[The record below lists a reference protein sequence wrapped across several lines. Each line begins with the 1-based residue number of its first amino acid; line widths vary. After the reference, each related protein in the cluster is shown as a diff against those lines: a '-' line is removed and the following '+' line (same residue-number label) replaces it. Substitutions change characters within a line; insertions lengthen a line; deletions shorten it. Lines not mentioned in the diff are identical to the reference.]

1 MSKPKQ
7 YDIIIIG
14 GGPAGLS
21 AGVYTARARLSSLLI
36 EKEIIGGKVVNAEL
50 IENYPGF
57 PQGISGYDLTDLMH
71 QQATK
76 FGVETLIAEVTSID
90 LGDKKLVKT
99 AQGDFAGRA
108 IIIAGGTERQKL
120 GIPGEE
126 KFIGRGVS
134 YCATCDAP
142 LFANQSVAVA
152 GGGNAAIEE
161 ALHLTKFASKVT
173 LIHRRGELRA
183 TRIVQERAFANPKIK
198 FMWNSTI
205 EQIKGNEKVKSLK
218 LHNVQTGKTSTLS
231 IDGIFVAIGFSPSTS
246 YLKGL
251 LSLDAEGY
259 IITNDK
265 METGIRG
272 VFAAG
277 DIRSNSIRQVASAVG
292 DGATAAVY
300 AERFLVQSK

>member
-21 AGVYTARARLSSLLI
+21 AGVYTSRARLSILLI
-36 EKEIIGGKVVNAEL
+36 EKEIIGGKVVDAEL

-71 QQATK
+71 KQATK
-76 FGVETLIAEVTSID
+76 FGLETLIAEVTSVD
-90 LGDKKLVKT
+90 PGNKKLVKT
-99 AQGDFAGRA
+99 AQGDFTGRA
-108 IIIAGGTERQKL
+108 IILAGGTERQKL
-120 GIPGEE
+120 GVPGED
-126 KFIGRGVS
+126 KLVGRGVS

-142 LFANQSVAVA
+142 LFANQPVAVA
-152 GGGNAAIEE
+152 GGGNAAVEE
-161 ALHLTKFASKVT
+161 ALQLTRFASKVT
-173 LIHRRGELRA
+173 LIHRRSELRA
-183 TRIVQERAFANPKIK
+183 TRIIQEKAFTNPKIE

-205 EQIKGNEKVKSLK
+205 EQINGNEKVKSLK
-218 LHNVQTGKTSTLS
+218 LHNVKTGKTSTLN
-231 IDGIFVAIGFSPSTS
+231 IAGIFIAIGFIPSTS

-300 AERFLVQSK
+300 AERFLAQGK

>member
-57 PQGISGYDLTDLMH
+57 PQGISGYDLTNLMH

-76 FGVETLIAEVTSID
+76 FGLETLIAEVTSID

-120 GIPGEE
+120 GVPGEDE
-126 KFIGRGVS
+126 FVGRGVS

-152 GGGNAAIEE
+152 GGGNAAVEE

>member
-120 GIPGEE
+120 GVPGEDE
-126 KFIGRGVS
+126 FVGRGVS